1 MEQVFDY
8 IIDHYGWQG
17 VTLGAAMLT
26 LLCVQLYYY
35 LIAYG
40 RISSYRNSRRKKKL
54 LQEPPISVV
63 VPLFS
68 EDYAYLEERLPYIFD
83 QQYTA
88 TYEVVIVYVGNDSDF
103 YEELSRLRLLH
114 PNLVITKFNFNP
126 RFPISIKQ
134 AINLGIKSSHNEHI
148 IISTPD
154 VKPASAHWLAMMGKA
169 FMRGDIVIGY
179 SGIEP
184 KKGLGNYLMRVSN
197 LQMSIYWLAQAV
209 NRRTY
214 RGIRHNLGFTKTL
227 YFGVKGFS
235 HLSMNIGEDDLF
247 VQQIAKRNNV
257 SVVMIPKGS
266 MIERPWGG
274 LCWWLGRLRH
284 YGQTWKLYPT
294 WTNTAIEWDLG
305 SQALLF
311 ITALTALIF
320 MPLEFKAATLLL
332 LLIRYA
338 VITLRINSIA
348 KRVGERNV
356 ALKYFIFDL
365 INPVLMLCLGIIML
379 RKDSTAWK

>member
-1 MEQVFDY
+1 MKEIFDS

-17 VTLGAAMLT
+17 MALGGAIFT

-40 RISSYRNSRRKKKL
+40 RISSYRNARRKKKL
-54 LQEPPISVV
+54 TQEPPISVV

-68 EDYAYLEERLPYIFD
+68 EDYAYLENRLPHLFE
-83 QQYTA
+83 QQYGA

-103 YEELSRLRLLH
+103 YEELERLRLLH

-126 RFPISIKQ
+126 RFPISVKQ

-154 VKPASAHWLAMMGKA
+154 AKPASAHWLVMMGRA
-169 FMRGDIVIGY
+169 FMRGDVVIGY
-179 SGIEP
+179 SGIEAMS
-184 KKGLGNYLMRVSN
+184 GFGNYLMRVSN

-209 NRRTY
+209 KGRTY
-214 RGIRHNLGFTKTL
+214 RGIRHNLGFTKSL

-247 VQQIAKRNNV
+247 IQQIAKRNNA

-266 MIERPWGG
+266 VIEHPWGG
-274 LCWWLGRLRH
+274 LRWWLGRLRH

-294 WTNTAIEWDLG
+294 WANTAIEWDLG

-320 MPLEFKAATLLL
+320 MPLEFKAATLVVLL
-332 LLIRYA
+332 LRYI

-348 KRVGERNV
+348 KRVGEKGV
-356 ALKYFIFDL
+356 ALKYFLFDL
-365 INPVLMLCLGIIML
+365 INPLLMLCLGIIML